1 MSQVGNPQFEKKAVL
16 FWVGCSILLV
26 GRTKVGL
33 KFHKGLHCT
42 LCTLKLDCTESYVC
56 SSVLMH

>member
-26 GRTKVGL
+26 GHTKVGL

-42 LCTLKLDCTESYVC
+42 HKNTKNLYC
-56 SSVLMH
+56 VL